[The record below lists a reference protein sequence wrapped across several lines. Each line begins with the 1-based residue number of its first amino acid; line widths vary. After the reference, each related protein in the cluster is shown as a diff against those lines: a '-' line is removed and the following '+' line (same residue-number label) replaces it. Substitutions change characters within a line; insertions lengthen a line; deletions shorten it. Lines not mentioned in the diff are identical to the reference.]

1 MPVKHL
7 DHHRMTHRWFTEAA
21 SGDRFG
27 AVLTNIPND
36 LAELL
41 AESRASDAF
50 KADVI
55 RFLTAGSADRL
66 NVRGFAPRV
75 KVARLIKH
83 MLANHPELDIEHV
96 ALEGQSGCSD
106 FAGTVRVATS
116 SETRVFDFVWCCR
129 WRAEQEGWVDYFGF
143 PDQMRAAR
151 EYDWRCFRV
160 WQEQ

>member
-7 DHHRMTHRWFTEAA
+7 PHDLNACGRFTEA
-21 SGDRFG
+21 SHPDRF
-27 AVLTNIPND
+27 ARVLTDIPSD

-41 AESRASDAF
+41 AESSASEAF

-66 NVRGFAPRV
+66 LVRGFAPRV
-75 KVARLIKH
+75 KVARVIKQ

-116 SETRVFDFVWCCR
+116 SKTRVFDFVWCCR
-129 WRAEQEGWVDYFGF
+129 WRAEQEGWIDYFGF

-151 EYDWRCFRV
+151 EYDWQCFRV
-160 WQEQ
+160 WSEQ